1 MIQKLRAW
9 DKKAKV
15 IRRVGAILFSKD
27 EDVIAID
34 YYKANGDLKGLLA
47 KDIILM
53 QATGLQDKNGV
64 DIYDGDILEV
74 ISQHD
79 TRYIS
84 LVRYMIYNDYPAF
97 DIVPPNIYFYE
108 SNVLSTI
115 VSSDEETMKVIGN
128 IYENPNLLEENQ

>member
-1 MIQKLRAW
+1 MIPKFRAW
-9 DKKAKV
+9 DKDNKKMIKV
-15 IRRVGAILFSKD
+15 KSIHFMEDKEDFSIVVNPL
-27 EDVIAID
+27 EFISSEHVV
-34 YYKANGDLKGLLA
+34 
-47 KDIILM
+47 LM

-97 DIVPPNIYFYE
+97 DIVPPDIYFYE

-115 VSSDEETMKVIGN
+115 VSNDEETMEIIGN
-128 IYENPNLLEENQ
+128 IYENSGFLEGKL

>member
-1 MIQKLRAW
+1 MIPKFRAW
-9 DKKAKV
+9 DKTTKSMREVSYIYFDGKA
-15 IRRVGAILFSKD
+15 I
-27 EDVIAID
+27 
-34 YYKANGDLKGLLA
+34 GL
-47 KDIILM
+47 KDIETDRYIRDVVLM
-53 QATGLQDKNGV
+53 QFTGLQDKNNV

-97 DIVPPNIYFYE
+97 DILPPDIYFYE

-115 VSSDEETMKVIGN
+115 VSSDEETMQVIGN
-128 IYENPNLLEENQ
+128 IYENPNLLEERS

>member
-1 MIQKLRAW
+1 MIPKFRAW

-84 LVRYMIYNDYPAF
+84 IVRYMIYNDYPAF
-97 DIVPPNIYFYE
+97 DIVPPAIYFYE

-128 IYENPNLLEENQ
+128 IYENPNLLEEQS

>member
-1 MIQKLRAW
+1 MIPKFRAW
-9 DKKAKV
+9 DKDNKKMIKV
-15 IRRVGAILFSKD
+15 KSIHFMEDKDDFSI
-27 EDVIAID
+27 VINPLEFITSEHVV
-34 YYKANGDLKGLLA
+34 
-47 KDIILM
+47 LM

-79 TRYIS
+79 TKYIS

-97 DIVPPNIYFYE
+97 DIVPPDSYFYE

-115 VSSDEETMKVIGN
+115 VSNDEETMEIIGN
-128 IYENPNLLEENQ
+128 IYENSEFLEGKL